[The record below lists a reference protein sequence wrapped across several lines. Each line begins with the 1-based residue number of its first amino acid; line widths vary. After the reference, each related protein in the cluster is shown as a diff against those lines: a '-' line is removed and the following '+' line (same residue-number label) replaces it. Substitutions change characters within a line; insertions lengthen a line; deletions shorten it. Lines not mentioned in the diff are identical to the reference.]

1 MTNPDRPTLTVRGLL
16 LVLAGAL
23 LWICGPDVLAQT
35 KDAAQTAAPPKSV
48 QGADLPADYV
58 IGAEDQLGIVFWR
71 DADMSADVTVR
82 PDGIITL
89 PLIGDLRVIGLA
101 PDALR
106 LQIQR
111 EAATYVNDANV
122 TVIVKLVNSRKV
134 FITGQVTR
142 PGEYPLTASRNV
154 MQLIALAG
162 GLTEYADAKN
172 IKIMRGAQG
181 QTTVFNFNYREVER
195 AKNLA
200 QNIVLKP
207 GDTLIVP

>member
-1 MTNPDRPTLTVRGLL
+1 
-16 LVLAGAL
+16 
-23 LWICGPDVLAQT
+23 
-35 KDAAQTAAPPKSV
+35 
-48 QGADLPADYV
+48 
-58 IGAEDQLGIVFWR
+58 
-71 DADMSADVTVR
+71 MSADVTVR

>member
-1 MTNPDRPTLTVRGLL
+1 M
-16 LVLAGAL
+16 
-23 LWICGPDVLAQT
+23 
-35 KDAAQTAAPPKSV
+35 
-48 QGADLPADYV
+48 QGVELPADYV

-82 PDGIITL
+82 PDGVITL
-89 PLIGDLRVIGLA
+89 PLIGDLRVVGLA

-106 LQIQR
+106 LQIQT
-111 EAATYVNDANV
+111 EAAKYVNDANV
-122 TVIVKLVNSRKV
+122 TVIVKQVNSRKV

-154 MQLIALAG
+154 MQIIALAG

-172 IKIMRGAQG
+172 IKIMRGQA
-181 QTTVFNFNYREVER
+181 QTTVFKFNYREVER
-195 AKNLA
+195 GKNLA
-200 QNIVLKP
+200 QNIQLKP